1 MILRCMAGQP
11 TRPVSEKD
19 LNEAI
24 DYFCK
29 DGADIKGIGKNGE
42 NMVDYPPEGQP
53 QFYPNDGY
61 TMHLTMGAST
71 VNQGETPPYKNMG
84 WCKYVQS
91 FPLQDQRS
99 GCANKVRIEIMTG
112 SLWKTIAGLRCVKAT
127 LSARMVRARNWALIT
142 LTDVFTSGHSV
153 SISGTRSLGQGLICG
168 SKLSRGPVDED
179 LTWGRSACS

>member
-1 MILRCMAGQP
+1 MAGQP
-11 TRPVSEKD
+11 TRPVSED

-71 VNQGETPPYKNMG
+71 VNRGETSPHKDMG

-91 FPLQDQRS
+91 FPL
-99 GCANKVRIEIMTG
+99 
-112 SLWKTIAGLRCVKAT
+112 
-127 LSARMVRARNWALIT
+127 
-142 LTDVFTSGHSV
+142 
-153 SISGTRSLGQGLICG
+153 
-168 SKLSRGPVDED
+168 
-179 LTWGRSACS
+179 